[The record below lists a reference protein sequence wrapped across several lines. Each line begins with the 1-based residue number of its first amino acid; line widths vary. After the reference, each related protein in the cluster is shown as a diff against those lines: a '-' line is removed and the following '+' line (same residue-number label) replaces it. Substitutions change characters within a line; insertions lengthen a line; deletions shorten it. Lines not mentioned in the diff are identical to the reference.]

1 MKKSVL
7 VLFALMSIV
16 EITCGQKKNNDVI
29 YLKNGVVIHG
39 QIIRSL
45 LTGQVIF
52 KKRDNNI
59 LVFEPAQFDS
69 IRKTSKVV
77 KKIHPGYFNL
87 TEAGILT
94 GNSANSNKSPFSL
107 INISGWQ
114 FKNQFSAGVGAGI
127 EFLKETYLPVVADF
141 RYSLNRQG
149 ANPFFG
155 IQGGYSFALDKPN
168 GIYSNLLIHTSPE
181 FNSGSNLEMNAKGG
195 LLLNPCIGICTPL
208 GGNMALTFSAG
219 YRMMRNRYSR
229 SDGYKIDIDYN
240 RLSLKIGLLIQ

>member
-1 MKKSVL
+1 M
-7 VLFALMSIV
+7 LFALLSIV

-59 LVFEPAQFDS
+59 MVFEPIQFDS
-69 IRKTSKVV
+69 IRKTGKVA

-114 FKNQFSAGVGAGI
+114 FKNHFSAGVGAGI

-149 ANPFFG
+149 TNPFFG

-168 GIYSNLLIHTSPE
+168 GIYSNLLIPTSPG
-181 FNSGSNLEMNAKGG
+181 FNSGSNLEMDAKGG
-195 LLLNPCIGICTPL
+195 LLLNPCFGICTPL
-208 GGNMALTFSAG
+208 GNNMALTFSAG

>member
-1 MKKSVL
+1 M
-7 VLFALMSIV
+7 LFALLSIV

-59 LVFEPAQFDS
+59 MVFEPIQFDS
-69 IRKTSKVV
+69 IRKTGKVA

-114 FKNQFSAGVGAGI
+114 FKNHFSAGVGAGI

-149 ANPFFG
+149 TNPFFG

-168 GIYSNLLIHTSPE
+168 GIYSNLPIPTSPG
-181 FNSGSNLEMNAKGG
+181 FNSGSNLEMDAKGG
-195 LLLNPCIGICTPL
+195 LLLNPCFGICTPL
-208 GGNMALTFSAG
+208 GNNMALTFSAG